1 MQEHVEQQIQ
11 VPTREAVVEKK
22 DLGALWAVGVV
33 LSLILTLA
41 GYAWNPP
48 IYEAV
53 VSSSVDATEAQVE
66 NGQNRIVADALNQGK
81 VEYHPNMVKL
91 VRLRPTHE
99 LFFIDLIKVLLF
111 PTGPIVIVGMLTRKS
126 IQQAKEKG

>member
-1 MQEHVEQQIQ
+1 MQDRVEQIQ

-48 IYEAV
+48 RYEAL
-53 VSSSVDATEAQVE
+53 VSNSVDPTEAQVE
-66 NGQNRIVADALNQGK
+66 NGQNKIVADALNQGK
-81 VEYHPNMVKL
+81 VQYDKNMVKL
-91 VRLRPTHE
+91 VRLRPAPE
-99 LFFIDLIKVLLF
+99 IFFIDLFKLLLF
-111 PTGPIVIVGMLTRKS
+111 PTAPIVIVGMLIRKS
-126 IQQAKEKG
+126 IQQARETG

>member
-1 MQEHVEQQIQ
+1 MQHVEQQIQ

-48 IYEAV
+48 RYEAL
-53 VSSSVDATEAQVE
+53 VSNSVDPTEAQVE
-66 NGQNRIVADALNQGK
+66 NSQNKIVADALNEGRI
-81 VEYHPNMVKL
+81 EYHSSMAKL
-91 VRLRPTHE
+91 VRLRPSHE
-99 LFFIDLIKVLLF
+99 IFFVDLIRVLLF
-111 PTGPIVIVGMLTRKS
+111 PAAPIVIIGMLTRKS
-126 IQQAKEKG
+126 IQQAREKE